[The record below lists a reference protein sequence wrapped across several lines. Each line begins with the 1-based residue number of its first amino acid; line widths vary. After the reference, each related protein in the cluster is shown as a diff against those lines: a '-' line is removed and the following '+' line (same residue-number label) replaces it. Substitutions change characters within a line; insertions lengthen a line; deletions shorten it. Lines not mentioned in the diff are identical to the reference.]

1 MSEILSNLWAG
12 GGWASTIL
20 DFIIVFYLIYITL
33 LLIRGTRTVPMAIG
47 LLVIVV
53 LYLVSQKL
61 RLATTYMLL
70 DQFMEVA
77 VIFALIIFQD
87 DIRRALVRMGRFAWL
102 LKAKQ
107 SQVVEEAARA
117 AANLAQRSLGAI
129 IVFERDAGLDE
140 FIDKGVALDAAVS
153 KELLYT
159 IFIPKME
166 NPLHDGAVII
176 KNLRIK
182 EAGAVLPLSG
192 NMHLAKSYG
201 TRHRAALGITE
212 ETDAVAIV
220 VSEERGTI
228 SLCFEGR
235 ISKNLD
241 AETLRKALYGLFSE
255 EKKRERKKAAE
266 ERKLVAQA
274 MKKITRDSY
283 LPTSA
288 KTPTPGES
296 IKEDSVLLKLKA
308 ALQKEDSAAMRL
320 KTVLEKEDSIA
331 LKLKTALEKD
341 DADAAKSKAALDEV
355 KK

>member
-1 MSEILSNLWAG
+1 MLDLLANMWASSE
-12 GGWASTIL
+12 WASTLL
-20 DFIIVFYLIYITL
+20 DAVIVFYLIYVVL

-47 LLVIVV
+47 LLVIVL
-53 LYLVSQKL
+53 LYLLSQKL

-107 SQVVEEAARA
+107 SQVVEEVVRA
-117 AANLAQRSLGAI
+117 ASSLAQKSLGAI
-129 IVFERDAGLDE
+129 IVFEREAGLDE
-140 FIDKGVALDAAVS
+140 FVNKGTELDATVT

-159 IFIPKME
+159 IFIPRME

-182 EAGAVLPLSG
+182 EAGTLLPLSG
-192 NMHLAKSYG
+192 NMHLGKSLG

-220 VSEERGTI
+220 VSEERGAM

-235 ISKNLD
+235 MSRNLD
-241 AETLRKALYGLFSE
+241 AESLRKALYGLFSE
-255 EKKRERKKAAE
+255 EKKRERRKAAE
-266 ERKLVAQA
+266 ERKVLQA
-274 MKKITRDSY
+274 ITKKIRRDSTPPSSPAIDY
-283 LPTSA
+283 RPERISTVDDSR
-288 KTPTPGES
+288 KTPVHRKTPIEIDTS
-296 IKEDSVLLKLKA
+296 D
-308 ALQKEDSAAMRL
+308 
-320 KTVLEKEDSIA
+320 LEKKE
-331 LKLKTALEKD
+331 EK
-341 DADAAKSKAALDEV
+341 
-355 KK
+355 